1 MAKKSQSFEQSIT
14 RLDEIVRQL
23 EQGNVPLEDALK
35 LFQEGTALVDTC
47 GKLLDK
53 AEQKVT
59 VMQENMQGELV
70 EQPFVAE
77 EEAK

>member
-35 LFQEGTALVDTC
+35 LYL
-47 GKLLDK
+47 
-53 AEQKVT
+53 AEQ
-59 VMQENMQGELV
+59 Q
-70 EQPFVAE
+70 
-77 EEAK
+77 

>member
-35 LFQEGTALVDTC
+35 LFQEGA
-47 GKLLDK
+47 
-53 AEQKVT
+53 AEGGTDNWGEVVT
-59 VMQENMQGELV
+59 R
-70 EQPFVAE
+70 
-77 EEAK
+77 

>member
-53 AEQKVT
+53 AEQKVA

-70 EQPFVAE
+70 EQPFDAE

>member
-23 EQGNVPLEDALK
+23 EQGTVPLEDALK
-35 LFQEGTALVDTC
+35 LFQEGPALVDTC

-53 AEQKVT
+53 AELEVVKLMKT
-59 VMQENMQGELV
+59 ADGT
-70 EQPFVAE
+70 PAE
-77 EEAK
+77 TEYTRDDV